1 MYLDAFR
8 GAAPPLLC
16 ASKSA
21 GHASNRERMMMA
33 DLRRIVLR
41 ALLSSKEQRSRVTII
56 LGDSNYMDGVV
67 ISLLCS
73 ARIFLSKT
81 DPQ

>member
-1 MYLDAFR
+1 
-8 GAAPPLLC
+8 
-16 ASKSA
+16 
-21 GHASNRERMMMA
+21 MA

-56 LGDSNYMDGVV
+56 LGDSNYMDEIV